1 MEDEVKYFKEV
12 VNDDEV
18 IEDSKSVTS
27 KAKERTVH
35 RGAFMFSI
43 MKEIQFD
50 KSTNTYYMQLDEGQ
64 MGKIRAWGQDLSV
77 DIYPS
82 RAMPGKLFPYDKT
95 SAPWTVD
102 NYGPIWIPK
111 QGATTPLTLDN
122 IAPLDRTPD
131 RCHGG
136 VSTGWS
142 WAARRVAIAS

>member
-50 KSTNTYYMQLDEGQ
+50 SLIDFINSGYGMNRFPTRLGITGVISLELTDRQGESEIYYS
-64 MGKIRAWGQDLSV
+64 KFA
-77 DIYPS
+77 
-82 RAMPGKLFPYDKT
+82 KLFLNNETRLK
-95 SAPWTVD
+95 
-102 NYGPIWIPK
+102 
-111 QGATTPLTLDN
+111 N
-122 IAPLDRTPD
+122 IILLNKNNF
-131 RCHGG
+131 
-136 VSTGWS
+136 
-142 WAARRVAIAS
+142 